1 MEARRWRARFAES
14 ISFCGR
20 VTAPALVGK
29 SPKDRWHA
37 GGGFPT
43 SRGADSLPEQHRS
56 LVHFLRLME
65 TFTSLINLV
74 GRLNAGAALVRL
86 AAEVL
91 PRLSSTGRMPPLD
104 AVRLLA
110 EIPALQRDIE
120 VQLQAA
126 KQSAEAVQDRV
137 ETLAQFLLLHR
148 ASLSEDEVNQVERLL
163 MAVRG

>member
-1 MEARRWRARFAES
+1 
-14 ISFCGR
+14 
-20 VTAPALVGK
+20 
-29 SPKDRWHA
+29 
-37 GGGFPT
+37 
-43 SRGADSLPEQHRS
+43 
-56 LVHFLRLME
+56 ME

-74 GRLNAGAALVRL
+74 GRLSAGAALVRL